1 MISMT
6 GYARA
11 AGRGAGVDV
20 DLEVRSVNHR
30 FLMTRLNLPDELT
43 RFEPTIEKMIRAHV
57 RRGTVTLRVQVRRAT
72 ASPDPRRLRA
82 RVKLFDRALR
92 DMKRA
97 MKDTTP
103 VTIVELLAIPSFW
116 AGVEDPG
123 PDPDRLWKTVE
134 PLLKRAL
141 ASLAKA
147 RAREG
152 SLTAAAVLSHLHRI
166 DALSREIEK
175 RAPGVSA
182 AYETR
187 LKARIEGV
195 IKSHGL
201 NGAVVE
207 LAKEIGI
214 FADRADISEEI
225 ARLRFHHDQM
235 KKALGSREAVGRR
248 LEFIAQEM
256 TRESNTTAAKAND
269 AAISAMAVEIKGEIE
284 KIKEQAE
291 NLE

>member
-30 FLMTRLNLPDELT
+30 FLMTRLTLPEELG
-43 RFEPTIEKMIRAHV
+43 RFEPQIEKMVRRHV
-57 RRGTVTLRVQVRRAT
+57 RRGTVSLRVQIRRVSS
-72 ASPDPRRLRA
+72 SPDPRRLRA

-97 MKDTTP
+97 MKDRTP
-103 VTIVELLAIPSFW
+103 VTIEEMLAIPSFW
-116 AGVEDPG
+116 SGVEDPG

-141 ASLAKA
+141 AALAKT

-152 SLTAAAVLSHLHRI
+152 SLTAREVRRRLARI
-166 DALSREIEK
+166 DALAREIE
-175 RAPGVSA
+175 RLAPEVTR
-182 AYETR
+182 AYEAR
-187 LKARIEGV
+187 LKARVDGV
-195 IKSHGL
+195 IQSHGL
-201 NGAVVE
+201 NGAPVE
-207 LAKEIGI
+207 LAKEIGL
-214 FADRADISEEI
+214 FADRADVSEEI

-235 KKALGSREAVGRR
+235 SKAVSSSEAVGRK

-256 TRESNTTAAKAND
+256 TREANTTAAKAND
-269 AAISAMAVEIKGEIE
+269 ARISAMAVEIKGEIE
-284 KIKEQAE
+284 KIKEQSE
-291 NLE
+291 NIE